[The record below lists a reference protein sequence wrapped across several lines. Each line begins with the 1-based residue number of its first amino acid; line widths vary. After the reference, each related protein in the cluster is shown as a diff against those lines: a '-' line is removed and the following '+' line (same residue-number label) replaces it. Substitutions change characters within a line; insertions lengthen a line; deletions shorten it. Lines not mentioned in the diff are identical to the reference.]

1 MQRRSQN
8 SLVLLTTLGV
18 YLGLLVVGGA
28 APQIFAHS
36 ATTRFFEIAEEQ
48 EARDDFDNNP
58 AEVSGQY
65 EPTMPA
71 GRSASIAV
79 AVRTYL
85 AFFAADFYQPQDLTF
100 GRDNFGFEPASGS
113 ALVAIGRRFFPS
125 DVRGLNLILPVH
137 LARASI

>member
-58 AEVSGQY
+58 ADVAGQY
-65 EPTMPA
+65 EPATPA
-71 GRSASIAV
+71 ERSASLAV

-85 AFFAADFYQPQDLTF
+85 AFFAADFYQPQELSLS
-100 GRDNFGFEPASGS
+100 RNNCGFEPASSS
-113 ALVAIGRRFFPS
+113 AHFAINRRFVAS
-125 DVRGLNLILPVH
+125 DVRGLNIILPVH